1 MLRKLIAAAALTIVF
16 AAPALSSE
24 PIEGNWKRSTGT
36 IIKFAPCGAA
46 FCATVQNGKNA
57 GKQAGSMAG
66 TGNRYKGT
74 LTDLDANKTYK
85 GKASVNGGTM
95 SLSGCV
101 LGGIICKS
109 ETWVR
114 Q

>member
-1 MLRKLIAAAALTIVF
+1 MIRKLLTAAILAAAFTAPAF
-16 AAPALSSE
+16 AAE

-46 FCATVQNGKNA
+46 FCAIVQNGKNA
-57 GKQAGSMAG
+57 GKQAGSMSG
-66 TGNRYKGT
+66 TGARYKGT

-85 GKASVNGGTM
+85 GKASVAGNTM
-95 SLSGCV
+95 KLAGCV
-101 LGGIICKS
+101 LGGLVCKN